1 MDESPLFENEGI
13 TEQKEDEKVAMT
25 INDDEESDNS
35 MRHVL
40 ESTKQN
46 VQTFLDNSNTEKEPI
61 RSPVNDDVMPPDKLV
76 EDTEEGPTTS
86 GEMGSDALP
95 PQSPSTS
102 ENPFLIDEQVIQAMI
117 TRGAYLK

>member
-40 ESTKQN
+40 ESTK
-46 VQTFLDNSNTEKEPI
+46 
-61 RSPVNDDVMPPDKLV
+61 
-76 EDTEEGPTTS
+76 
-86 GEMGSDALP
+86 
-95 PQSPSTS
+95 
-102 ENPFLIDEQVIQAMI
+102 
-117 TRGAYLK
+117 